1 MPNAARL
8 VAAVLFAAFSYW
20 VADLLR
26 STLPASLPGHYLA
39 GVSGLLGLLF
49 GWQML
54 GARAGSGYVAS
65 TGFALTTTGLVVL
78 WALVIFSGAE
88 MVERALRKFYE
99 GPMEGLE
106 AMVALF
112 IEYAKY
118 LVNPAFLW
126 PALIGTLF
134 CGAVVE
140 FVAQRNAG
148 IGE

>member
-1 MPNAARL
+1 MPNAPRL
-8 VAAVLFAAFSYW
+8 VAAVLFAAFSFW
-20 VADLLR
+20 AADLLR
-26 STLPASLPGHYLA
+26 ATLPASLPGHYLA

-54 GARAGSGYVAS
+54 GARAGAGYVAS
-65 TGFALTTTGLVVL
+65 GGFALTTLGLVVL
-78 WALVIFSGAE
+78 WALVIFSAAE
-88 MVERALRKFYE
+88 MVERALRKFYD

-106 AMVALF
+106 AMVQLF
-112 IEYAKY
+112 VDYAQY

-140 FVAQRNAG
+140 FVAQRTTG
-148 IGE
+148 FGD